1 MKESTKETKRNGLAN
16 YFKGNTSEKRFHD
29 FSNAIEP
36 FEKIKSSEKKLEE
49 AKTCRTCLNQ
59 T

>member
-1 MKESTKETKRNGLAN
+1 MKESTKETKRNDLAN
-16 YFKGNTSEKRFHD
+16 YFKGNTSGKWFHD
-29 FSNAIEP
+29 FNNAIEP

-49 AKTCRTCLNQ
+49 VKTCRTCLNQ